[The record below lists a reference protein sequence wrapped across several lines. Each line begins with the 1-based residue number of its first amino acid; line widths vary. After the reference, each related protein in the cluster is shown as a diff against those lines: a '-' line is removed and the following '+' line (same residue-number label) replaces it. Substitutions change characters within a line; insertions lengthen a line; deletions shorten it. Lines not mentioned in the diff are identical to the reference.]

1 MKKVVNPVTKQKKKS
16 VENGQNISE
25 IWKIKLDLNKI
36 RKKNN
41 LEEEIKIK
49 KNLKNAHIY
58 EN

>member
-36 RKKNN
+36 RKKN
-41 LEEEIKIK
+41 
-49 KNLKNAHIY
+49 LKNAHIY